1 MKKQKTKIASPA
13 ALARAFFLLTFV
25 LLSLHGI
32 YGKSSPAEYLPVQ
45 NGSPVISTVL
55 DARTENVCSDINP
68 YGFPETSARALC
80 LISGDTGEVLY
91 RKNADEP
98 LPMASTTKIMTALTV
113 LESCNAKAIV
123 TIPNKA
129 CGIEGS
135 SVYLSE
141 GEKITVKDLLYG
153 LMLESGNDAACALS
167 IACSGSVEKFVS
179 DMNEKAR
186 RLGLLR
192 TSFANPHGLPAENH
206 YTTAGELSKIA
217 FVAMQNPLFREI
229 VRTREYI
236 SKGENGENAK
246 YFRNHNRLLHSYKG
260 ATGIKTGYTLSSGRC
275 LVTSAERNGT
285 SFIAV
290 TLDDRHD
297 FADHRAMLDFAFDN
311 FTSLRFA
318 KKGEIYGIFN
328 GVRMENTDGITLV
341 QYKKDGKSILDTEIT
356 LGICSDFNNN

>member
-1 MKKQKTKIASPA
+1 
-13 ALARAFFLLTFV
+13 
-25 LLSLHGI
+25 
-32 YGKSSPAEYLPVQ
+32 
-45 NGSPVISTVL
+45 
-55 DARTENVCSDINP
+55 
-68 YGFPETSARALC
+68 
-80 LISGDTGEVLY
+80 
-91 RKNADEP
+91 
-98 LPMASTTKIMTALTV
+98 
-113 LESCNAKAIV
+113 
-123 TIPNKA
+123 
-129 CGIEGS
+129 
-135 SVYLSE
+135 VYLSE

-153 LMLESGNDAACALS
+153 LMLESGNDAACALA

-297 FADHRAMLDFAFDN
+297 FADHGAMLDFAFDN

-318 KKGEIYGIFN
+318 KKGEINGIFN

-341 QYKKDGKSILDTEIT
+341 QYKKDGKSTLDTEIT